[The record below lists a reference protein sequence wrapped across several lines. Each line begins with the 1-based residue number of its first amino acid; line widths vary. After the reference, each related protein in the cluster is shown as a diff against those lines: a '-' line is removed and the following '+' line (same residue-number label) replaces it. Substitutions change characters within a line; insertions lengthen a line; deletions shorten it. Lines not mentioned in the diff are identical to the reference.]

1 MTPKGIR
8 RAVHEVSAY
17 VPGKTIEEVKR
28 DYGLSDVVKLGS
40 NENPYGP
47 FPASRR
53 AMQQEVDRLH
63 SYPDSS
69 FEEIKRLLGELHGV
83 RPDSVAISH
92 GAGGMLETIARTF
105 IEEGDEVLLP
115 VETYGLYREIS
126 RLMGGVTVEVPVT
139 ADYRIDLEAMTQ
151 RISERTKLAWL
162 CNPNNPTSTL
172 FDLEAYAAFRDAL
185 PETAWIVLDEAYVEF
200 AGAKTGGEAAD
211 SDEADGGAAL
221 PDAVAELTGHN
232 VIVVRTFSKAYGL
245 AGARLGYAMA
255 RPEVIRVI
263 DTVAEP
269 FNANRIGLAGAA
281 AVLREDGEA
290 YTRALEA
297 TLAERARLTAA
308 LCARGY
314 KVADSCTNFV
324 FFDTGA
330 DANTLATRMLERG
343 VIVRS
348 CASWGYPAHLRVTV
362 GKPEHTERFL
372 AVLDAA
378 ISALR
383 QETVYG

>member
-53 AMQQEVDRLH
+53 AMQQEVDRIH

-83 RPDSVAISH
+83 SPASVAISH

-115 VETYGLYREIS
+115 VETYRLYREIS

-139 ADYRIDLEAMTQ
+139 ADYRIDLEAMAE
-151 RISERTKLAWL
+151 RISPRTKLAWL

-172 FDLEAYAAFRDAL
+172 FDPGAYAAFRDRL
-185 PETAWIVLDEAYVEF
+185 PDTAWIVLDEAYVEF
-200 AGAKTGGEAAD
+200 AGKAAR
-211 SDEADGGAAL
+211 

-290 YTRALEA
+290 YARALGA
-297 TLAERARLTAA
+297 TLEERGRLTEA
-308 LCARGY
+308 LHARGY
-314 KVADSCTNFV
+314 TVSESRTNFV

-330 DANTLATRMLERG
+330 DATALATGMLERG

-348 CASWGYPAHLRVTV
+348 CASWGFPAHLRVTV

-378 ISALR
+378 ISALGK
-383 QETVYG
+383 ETVYG